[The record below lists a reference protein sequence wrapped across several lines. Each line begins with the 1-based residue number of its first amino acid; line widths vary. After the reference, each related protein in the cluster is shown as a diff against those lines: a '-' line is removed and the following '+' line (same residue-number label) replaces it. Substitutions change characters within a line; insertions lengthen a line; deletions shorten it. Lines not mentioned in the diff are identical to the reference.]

1 MRNMK
6 KTAFILLLAVCG
18 LWACDDKWDEYYST
32 SSSPAGSVDTATTVV
47 DCSVIEFFQTHDE
60 YAEFYKLLQDVGAMS
75 SLEADQE
82 LTIWAVDND
91 AVAAARAE
99 ASSGEVLELDTTRM
113 LYHVNYLA
121 FNRNQIKNGARLK
134 TLNGI
139 YIQMTVDEQG
149 DIYAN
154 DSKVV
159 KSYRLS
165 NGVVHIIDHLM
176 QARLNL
182 YAYIEQLSDEYSFYR
197 DSIILK
203 ESVEQFSPEMSTP
216 IGVDMTGNTLY
227 DSVFVIYNPL
237 FDTVQINSEFQQYTC
252 FVPSN
257 EVIQNCYSKLNE
269 TCQSIGRAAADP
281 AIYPEYPY
289 LGAKEISMA
298 NEWIK
303 RATIFNGTL
312 SAADATADDIYSAYN
327 KQWKNT
333 DRNGNAVQ
341 VIDAENPMELSNG
354 RAYMIENLKIPNNV
368 LITRL
373 KQFLYHFGEKQMD
386 ADSAL
391 YLCVKGAMKV
401 ASSIQDPLPGLVVQ
415 AGYDSPAWEEHGPY
429 SHFNERD
436 IEGVKTPC
444 YTVLDIQKNEADEG
458 EFSVAFTPVV
468 PINSTTITEYKIPAG
483 EYSLYL
489 GFRHSGTGT
498 GNVYFAT
505 ADTEGGGLYL
515 DPNDANEIK
524 DIALKDPGYQLVNS
538 NLNFSLASPWN
549 YDRRGGDG
557 MPQYSSG
564 NARWN
569 ENGGYVGPVEVTGE
583 GMQSVRIKIVI
594 TNGTRMQP
602 FHWCLRPTENNY

>member
-18 LWACDDKWDEYYST
+18 LWACNDNWDDYYNGSST
-32 SSSPAGSVDTATTVV
+32 TGSVDTATTVL
-47 DCSVIEFFQTHDE
+47 DCSIIEFFQTHSE
-60 YAEFYKLLQDVGAMS
+60 YAEFYKLLQSVGAMS

-91 AVAAARAE
+91 AVAAARADG
-99 ASSGEVLELDTTRM
+99 SSDVALELDTTRM
-113 LYHVNYLA
+113 LYHVNYLS

-139 YIQMTVDEQG
+139 YIQMTVNEQG
-149 DIYAN
+149 EIFAN

-159 KSYRLS
+159 KSYRLN
-165 NGVVHIIDHLM
+165 NGVVHILDNLM
-176 QARLNL
+176 LARLNL
-182 YAYIEQLSDEYSFYR
+182 YAYIEQLSDDYSFYR

-203 ESVEQFSPEMSTP
+203 ESIEQFSPEMSTP

-257 EVIQNCYSKLNE
+257 AVIEDCYRKMNE
-269 TCQSIGRAAADP
+269 TCQSIGRALADP
-281 AIYPEYPY
+281 AVYPEYPY
-289 LGAKEISMA
+289 LGAKEISLA

-312 SAADATADDIYSAYN
+312 SATDASADDLYSAYN

-333 DRNGNAVQ
+333 DRNGNPVQ

-354 RAYMIENLKIPNNV
+354 RAYMVQDLKIPNNV
-368 LITRL
+368 IITRL
-373 KQFLYHFGEKQMD
+373 KQFLFHYDKISS
-386 ADSAL
+386 ADTLAL
-391 YLCVKGAMKV
+391 YFCVKGELSCKTAIMDEV
-401 ASSIQDPLPGLVVQ
+401 PSLVIQ
-415 AGYDSPAWEEHGPY
+415 AGPDSYAWSEFQY
-429 SHFNERD
+429 SYFPENED
-436 IEGVKTPC
+436 GNPC
-444 YTVLDIQKNEADEG
+444 YTVLDIQKDEADEG
-458 EFSVAFTPVV
+458 EFSLAFTPITPTGLASV
-468 PINSTTITEYKIPAG
+468 TEYKIPAG
-483 EYSLYL
+483 EYSLHL
-489 GFRHSGTGT
+489 GFRASATGT

-505 ADTEGGGLYL
+505 CDTEGVGLHL
-515 DPNDANEIK
+515 DPNDTNADK
-524 DIALKDPGYQLVNS
+524 DAALKEPGYQLVNS
-538 NLNFSLASPWN
+538 NINFSLATPWN
-549 YDRRGGDG
+549 YDRRGGGG
-557 MPQYSSG
+557 MDQYSSG

-569 ENGGYVGPVEVTGE
+569 ENGGLVGTVEVTGE
-583 GMQSVRIKIVI
+583 GMQSVRIKIMI

-602 FHWCLRPTENNY
+602 FHWCLVPTENNY